1 MKHNYIEKK
10 LNQIDEYLLSIK
22 RNLNDSCYELEVGFR
37 KNWAYKSTKNIQCE
51 VLSEG
56 SNGSLVKI
64 IPKHSEVTVDDLIFY
79 VEKVIETNKK
89 ITKMEE
95 EMEKKLAE
103 RKKELE
109 DEICKYQ
116 EELEN
121 FKKRSLSDE
130 DEIEENT
137 DKKDVDEN
145 EKKSDKENTDKKD
158 VDEDS
163 NIEEDIV
170 QKIS

>member
-1 MKHNYIEKK
+1 MKNNYIEKK
-10 LNQIDEYLLSIK
+10 LNQIEEYLLSIK
-22 RNLNDSCYELEVGFR
+22 RNLDDSCYELEVGFR
-37 KNWAYKSTKNIQCE
+37 KNWAYKSTKNIECE
-51 VLSEG
+51 VINEG
-56 SNGSLVKI
+56 SNGCLVKI
-64 IPKHSEVTVDDLIFY
+64 VPKHSEVTVDDLITY
-79 VEKVIETNKK
+79 VERVIETNKK

-130 DEIEENT
+130 EDIEEKNG
-137 DKKDVDEN
+137 DEN
-145 EKKSDKENTDKKD
+145 EENSDKENTEKKD
-158 VDEDS
+158 DNEDS
-163 NIEEDIV
+163 NIEEDIA